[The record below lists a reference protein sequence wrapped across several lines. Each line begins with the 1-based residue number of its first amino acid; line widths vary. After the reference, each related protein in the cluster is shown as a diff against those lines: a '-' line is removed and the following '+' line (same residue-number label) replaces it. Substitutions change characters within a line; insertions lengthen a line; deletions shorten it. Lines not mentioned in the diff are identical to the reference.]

1 MKRIG
6 VLERL
11 IMAGILL
18 LALVGVIACIVSIV
32 VSDTVNNPI
41 ECTYNIFRF
50 LNIVM
55 ISSITGDILH
65 GYRELNEKRK

>member
-1 MKRIG
+1 MRIG
-6 VLERL
+6 FLEKL

-18 LALVGVIACIVSIV
+18 LASIGVIACIVSIV

-50 LNIVM
+50 FNIVV
-55 ISSITGDILH
+55 IISITGDILH

>member
-18 LALVGVIACIVSIV
+18 LASVGVIACIVSIV

-55 ISSITGDILH
+55 ISSITGDILQ

>member
-1 MKRIG
+1 MRIG
-6 VLERL
+6 ILERL
-11 IMAGILL
+11 IMVAILL
-18 LALVGVIACIVSIV
+18 LASIGVIACIVSIV

-55 ISSITGDILH
+55 IISITGDIFQ

>member
-1 MKRIG
+1 MRIG
-6 VLERL
+6 ILERL
-11 IMAGILL
+11 IMVGVLL
-18 LALVGVIACIVSIV
+18 LSSIGIIACIVSIV

-50 LNIVM
+50 LNIVV
-55 ISSITGDILH
+55 ISSITGDILQ

>member
-1 MKRIG
+1 MRIG
-6 VLERL
+6 ILERL
-11 IMAGILL
+11 IMAAILL
-18 LALVGVIACIVSIV
+18 LASIGVIACIVSIV

-50 LNIVM
+50 FNIVV
-55 ISSITGDILH
+55 IISITGDILH

>member
-55 ISSITGDILH
+55 ISASTGDILH